1 MKFSKSF
8 IFSKTHKIPAL
19 RFESSENQSLTSF
32 AGLVTYQHLFQ
43 RLKLKERLKECFIS
57 QKDNPI
63 YGHHI
68 IVLFLILH
76 LSLGYRKLRDRDY
89 YKDDPMVKR
98 TLGLNQLPDTSTI
111 SRSLRKIESDSVEKL
126 QNLSSE
132 VVLQRIQ
139 QLNLSRITLDFDGS
153 VLSTSKHA
161 EGTAVGFNKKK
172 KGARSYYPL
181 FCTIAQTSQFL
192 DVYHRP
198 GNVHDSNGAVNFAE
212 QMIEKIRKVL
222 PNSKIESR
230 SDSAFFNEEQIDEW
244 DALGVEFSASV
255 PFERLSELK
264 NKIES
269 RKRWKKMD
277 DTWSFFEESW
287 APESWG
293 GQYRFIFIRQK
304 SKKQRKGPLQ
314 LKLFEPVSHQF
325 EYKVIVTNK
334 NIKAK
339 KVLEFHNGRGSQEA
353 IFADAKTNTQLEYI
367 PVKKLNGNK
376 AYCLSAMLAH
386 NLYRELQINTYEQD
400 HSTRSKR
407 RSLWSFESLAA
418 FRKNI
423 LHRAGRIIWPQ
434 GKLTLS
440 MGKCNI
446 VKSKILDILN
456 SPTGFFKPSM

>member
-1 MKFSKSF
+1 
-8 IFSKTHKIPAL
+8 
-19 RFESSENQSLTSF
+19 
-32 AGLVTYQHLFQ
+32 
-43 RLKLKERLKECFIS
+43 
-57 QKDNPI
+57 
-63 YGHHI
+63 
-68 IVLFLILH
+68 
-76 LSLGYRKLRDRDY
+76 
-89 YKDDPMVKR
+89 
-98 TLGLNQLPDTSTI
+98 
-111 SRSLRKIESDSVEKL
+111 
-126 QNLSSE
+126 
-132 VVLQRIQ
+132 
-139 QLNLSRITLDFDGS
+139 
-153 VLSTSKHA
+153 
-161 EGTAVGFNKKK
+161 
-172 KGARSYYPL
+172 
-181 FCTIAQTSQFL
+181 
-192 DVYHRP
+192 
-198 GNVHDSNGAVNFAE
+198 
-212 QMIEKIRKVL
+212 
-222 PNSKIESR
+222 
-230 SDSAFFNEEQIDEW
+230 
-244 DALGVEFSASV
+244 
-255 PFERLSELK
+255 
-264 NKIES
+264 
-269 RKRWKKMD
+269 MD

-353 IFADAKTNTQLEYI
+353 IFAEAKTNTQLEYI

-376 AYCLSAMLAH
+376 TYCLSAMLAH